1 MQQPSS
7 LSACAA
13 AFTRELQP
21 ATPSSISTLS
31 SYSFTMSLTYG
42 TGGATAALGVV
53 ALYMLFQNEGEA
65 FNVGQFLEQI
75 SPYTFASLGI
85 GLCIG
90 LSVVGSAWGIWTTGV
105 SILGGGVKAPRI
117 RTKNLIS
124 IIFCEVVA
132 IYGVIMAIIFSSKLN
147 QLDDIE
153 QIYSASNIFTG
164 YALFWAGLT
173 VGMCNLIC
181 GVCVG
186 INGSSAALADAA
198 DPALFVKILTIEI
211 FAAIL
216 GLFGL
221 IIGLLMQSN
230 AKDFESSSNSR
241 LYKLCEFVGVS
252 GPCVDHDYYNH
263 SFRAPPRCFIKAL
276 LTTMGES
283 VTRLKAAILVVSDT
297 AFKDASTDKCIPT
310 LKAVFDNLGDS
321 QWEVTETSIVSD
333 DIQAIQKSICG
344 WTDQHEAFN
353 LVVTCGGT
361 GFATKDVTPEAVT
374 PLIDRHAPGLVHGML
389 TTSYAVTP
397 FALMARPVAGVRKR
411 TLVLTL
417 PGSPKG
423 AKENLEA
430 VLRLLP
436 HACIQAAGAD
446 SRTLHAGGVEKL
458 EKEAGVV
465 SGGSGT
471 GATTGHSHHHHHG
484 HGHGHGHSHGHGG
497 HAGPRAHTKPE
508 DRPQSND
515 PSAGP
520 TRRYRSSP
528 YPMLAVNDA
537 LSLISE
543 QTPVPTVQKV
553 PVDMSLGGAVL
564 AEDVKAAESVPA
576 FRASIVDG
584 YAVKIPS
591 SGKFEKGAYPVTII
605 SHAQA
610 GDVKELKDGE
620 IARITTGAPLPPG
633 ADAVVMVEDTVLKSQ
648 TDDGKEEKEIE
659 ILTDEIRA
667 GENVREVG
675 SDVKEGDVILRKGE
689 GITVIGGEFGLLA
702 SVGAKEVS
710 IYRRPVVGVLST
722 GDEIIEHNR
731 DEPLRL
737 GEVRDT
743 NRPSLLTAVRSHRF
757 EVIDLGIASDKPG
770 SLEQTLRDALR
781 KCDMIITSGG
791 VSMGE
796 LDLLKP
802 TIERSLGGT
811 IHFGRVNM
819 KPGKPTTFAT
829 VPVKDDDGNR
839 VDKVIFSLPGNP
851 ASAVVCFHLFVLP
864 ALHQQAGIQPTGLPM
879 MKVVLDEDIRLDKG
893 RPEYHRALV
902 VTKEDGMLYA
912 SSTGGQ
918 RSSRIGS
925 FKGANA
931 LLCMPQ
937 GEGNMKRGEKVEAL
951 LMGKLGGLR

>member
-1 MQQPSS
+1 
-7 LSACAA
+7 
-13 AFTRELQP
+13 
-21 ATPSSISTLS
+21 
-31 SYSFTMSLTYG
+31 MSLTYG

-53 ALYMLFQNEGEA
+53 ALYMLFHGEGEA
-65 FNVGQFLEQI
+65 FNVGAFLETV
-75 SPYTFASLGI
+75 SPYTWASLGI
-85 GLCIG
+85 ALCIG

-105 SILGGGVKAPRI
+105 SIVGGGVKAPRI

-132 IYGVIMAIIFSSKLN
+132 IYGVIMAIIFSSKMT
-147 QLDDIE
+147 QLTDPE
-153 QIYSASNIFTG
+153 LLYSGSNYFTG

-230 AKDFESSSNSR
+230 AKDFE
-241 LYKLCEFVGVS
+241 
-252 GPCVDHDYYNH
+252 
-263 SFRAPPRCFIKAL
+263 
-276 LTTMGES
+276 
-283 VTRLKAAILVVSDT
+283 AAILVVSET
-297 AFKDASTDKCIPT
+297 ASQDPTTDKCIPT
-310 LKAVFDNLGDS
+310 LKQVFGDLGNNQWDVSETEIIPDNAL
-321 QWEVTETSIVSD
+321 T
-333 DIQAIQKSICG
+333 IQKAIKT
-344 WTDQHEAFN
+344 WTDGPEPVN
-353 LVVTCGGT
+353 LVVTSGGT

-374 PLIDRHAPGLVHGML
+374 PLIDRHAPGLIHGML

-397 FALMARPVAGVRKR
+397 FALMARPVAGVRKQ
-411 TLVLTL
+411 TLILTL

-430 VLRLLP
+430 VLKLLP
-436 HACIQAAGAD
+436 HACLQAAGAE
-446 SRTLHAGGVEKL
+446 SRPLHAGGVKKL
-458 EKEAGVV
+458 EKDAGVS
-465 SGGSGT
+465 SGSAPTAGT
-471 GATTGHSHHHHHG
+471 GGGCGHHHHG
-484 HGHGHGHSHGHGG
+484 HGGHV
-497 HAGPRAHTKPE
+497 GPKAHTKPE
-508 DRPQSND
+508 ERPQSND
-515 PSAGP
+515 PSSGP
-520 TRRYRSSP
+520 TKRYRSSP
-528 YPMLAVNDA
+528 YPMLAVDEA
-537 LSLISE
+537 LKLIAE
-543 QTPVPTVQKV
+543 KTPAPIVEKV
-553 PVDMSLGGAVL
+553 PVNMKIGGSVL
-564 AEDVKAAESVPA
+564 AEDIKATESVPA

-591 SGKFEKGAYPVTII
+591 SGKFEKGVYPVSII
-605 SHAQA
+605 SHAQP
-610 GDVKELKDGE
+610 GEVQELKEGE

-633 ADAVVMVEDTVLKSQ
+633 ADAVIMVEDTALKTL
-648 TDDGKEEKEIE
+648 TDDGQEEKEIE
-659 ILTDEIRA
+659 ILTDEIKA

-675 SDVKEGDVILRKGE
+675 SDVKEGETIMKKGE
-689 GITVIGGEFGLLA
+689 GVTVVGGEFGLLA
-702 SVGAKEVS
+702 SVGTREVS
-710 IYRRPVVGVLST
+710 VYRRPVVGVLST
-722 GDEIIEHNR
+722 GDEIIPHDREG
-731 DEPLRL
+731 PLRL

-743 NRPSLLTAVRSHRF
+743 NRPTLITAARSHRF
-757 EVIDLGIASDKPG
+757 EVIDLGIVSDKPG
-770 SLEQTLRDALR
+770 TLEQTLRDAMR
-781 KCDMIITSGG
+781 KCDVIITSGG

-802 TIERSLGGT
+802 TIERTLGGT

-829 VPVKDDDGNR
+829 VPVKDNAGNT
-839 VDKVIFSLPGNP
+839 VNKTIFSLPGNP

-864 ALHQQAGIQPTGLPM
+864 ALHQQAGIKPAGLPRI
-879 MKVVLDEDIRLDKG
+879 KVVLEEDVKMDRG

-902 VTKEDGMLYA
+902 VTKEDGLLYA

-931 LLCMPQ
+931 LLCMPK
-937 GEGNMKRGEKVEAL
+937 GEGSLAKGERVDAL
-951 LMGKLGGLR
+951 LMGKLGEVER